1 MLTAD
6 EIVREAAEAGF
17 QPEPMEKALRLLDLL
32 NAIRA
37 HPFLKNRVALKG
49 GTALNLF
56 VFDLPRLSVDLDFN
70 YVGAADRE
78 TMLAERPKM
87 EEALRAVC
95 GRLGFQIRRSAPE
108 HAGGKWRLS
117 YTDASG
123 RSGGLSF
130 DLNYLLRTP
139 LWPVSLKESRAIGS
153 FRAVRVPVLDRH
165 ELAAGKL
172 AALFGRRS
180 GRDLFDVHGLL
191 KGVKFERSR
200 LRLGFVVYGGIS
212 RRDWREISTNDI
224 RADPVEI
231 ERQLLPMLR
240 IGTAP
245 ARADIRSWIGKLEEE
260 TRELLSILLPLE
272 SQEREF
278 LTLLNERGVIAPA
291 LLTSDERMREI
302 IGIHPGLQWKAL
314 NVREHRMTAKLS
326 AGDE

>member
-1 MLTAD
+1 MLTAE
-6 EIVREAAEAGF
+6 EITREAAAAGF
-17 QPEPMEKALRLLDLL
+17 QPEPLEKALRLVDLL
-32 NAIRA
+32 NAIRG

-56 VFDLPRLSVDLDFN
+56 VFDLPRLSVDLDLN
-70 YVGAADRE
+70 YIGSVDRE
-78 TMLAERPKM
+78 AMLAERPKM

-95 GRLGFQIRRSAPE
+95 GRLGFQIRRSASE

-123 RSGGLSF
+123 RAGGLSF
-130 DLNYLLRTP
+130 DLNFLLRTP
-139 LWPVSLKESRAIGS
+139 LWPILPQDSRAIGS
-153 FRAVRVPVLDRH
+153 FRAVRVPVLDQH
-165 ELAAGKL
+165 ELAARL

-191 KGVKFERSR
+191 KGVKFERSS

-212 RRDWREISTNDI
+212 RRDWREISLDDI

-240 IGTAP
+240 IRMAP
-245 ARADIRSWIGKLEEE
+245 GRSEIKSWISKLEEE
-260 TRELLSILLPLE
+260 TRQLLSMLLPLE

-278 LTLLNERGVIAPA
+278 LTLLNEQGVIAPE
-291 LLTSDERMREI
+291 LLTPDEGMRKI
-302 IGIHPGLQWKAL
+302 IGSHPGLRWKAL
-314 NVREHRMTAKLS
+314 NVRKHQLS
-326 AGDE
+326 GGDRERTPK